1 MQIKKGIFSWIMF
14 FLPEKKLDLRKTPDR
29 SHEPEFIFNMLRR
42 SEVID
47 SYALF
52 YPATAAQ

>member
-1 MQIKKGIFSWIMF
+1 MF